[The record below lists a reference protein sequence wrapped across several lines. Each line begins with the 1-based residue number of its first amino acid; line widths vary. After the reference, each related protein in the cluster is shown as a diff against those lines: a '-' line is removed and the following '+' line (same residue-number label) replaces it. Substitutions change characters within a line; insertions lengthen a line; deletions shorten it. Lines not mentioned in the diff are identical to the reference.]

1 MIVDDGTLYEGKL
14 SRTVWSGGK
23 LGDNIKGLPIT
34 IGSCNPVCVSC
45 VFTYSS
51 AVYLDDSLTKE
62 NIVRLK
68 INRTIFSIIDYLRV
82 YTKIYLFFKAFK
94 EGFVF

>member
-34 IGSCNPVCVSC
+34 IRARHSVWMSCIRV
-45 VFTYSS
+45 
-51 AVYLDDSLTKE
+51 
-62 NIVRLK
+62 
-68 INRTIFSIIDYLRV
+68 NRTNVHLDCPRLR
-82 YTKIYLFFKAFK
+82 
-94 EGFVF
+94 GGS

>member
-34 IGSCNPVCVSC
+34 ICPGDTFCLSDFHDYGSALHLVGH
-45 VFTYSS
+45 
-51 AVYLDDSLTKE
+51 
-62 NIVRLK
+62 LK
-68 INRTIFSIIDYLRV
+68 N
-82 YTKIYLFFKAFK
+82 KLF
-94 EGFVF
+94 

>member
-34 IGSCNPVCVSC
+34 IGAGDPVCL
-45 VFTYSS
+45 FDFHHYGS
-51 AVYLDDSLTKE
+51 ALHLVGH
-62 NIVRLK
+62 LK
-68 INRTIFSIIDYLRV
+68 N
-82 YTKIYLFFKAFK
+82 KLF
-94 EGFVF
+94 

>member
-34 IGSCNPVCVSC
+34 IGSGDPFRLPDFHHNGA
-45 VFTYSS
+45 
-51 AVYLDDSLTKE
+51 AVYL
-62 NIVRLK
+62 VGH
-68 INRTIFSIIDYLRV
+68 II
-82 YTKIYLFFKAFK
+82 
-94 EGFVF
+94 G

>member
-34 IGSCNPVCVSC
+34 IGTGNTFCLSD
-45 VFTYSS
+45 FHDHR
-51 AVYLDDSLTKE
+51 AALYLDSHLDLKSFSH
-62 NIVRLK
+62 NIVSIAYSMCGICSVELCLK
-68 INRTIFSIIDYLRV
+68 PLYYSLDRV
-82 YTKIYLFFKAFK
+82 
-94 EGFVF
+94 

>member
-34 IGSCNPVCVSC
+34 ICTGNSFRLSC
-45 VFTYSS
+45 VRFNR
-51 AVYLDDSLTKE
+51 ANVYLDRPLIRGGL
-62 NIVRLK
+62 IV
-68 INRTIFSIIDYLRV
+68 
-82 YTKIYLFFKAFK
+82 
-94 EGFVF
+94 